1 MRHGTGAGTK
11 VGGVPWERCDA
22 GGWRRDVVVVGGV
35 VMATTVVAR
44 RFSTLAMMW

>member
-1 MRHGTGAGTK
+1 MRHGAAGGTK
-11 VGGVPWERCDA
+11 VGGIPWGRSGLGA
-22 GGWRRDVVVVGGV
+22 WMRDVVLVGGV